1 VEEPMA
7 RRAILGCVL
16 LVVVACG
23 STPVEQQLL
32 TQFFRAARVR
42 DNTALASISAVPFDP
57 RTDGSVQD
65 FKIDNIGA
73 PQHRKLQVQEF
84 TAEQEKIRNDQIEFT
99 KKMRDFYQSNS
110 IAIDRALKADR
121 ENQPVRGQ
129 DATLLTEYK
138 KWDADSRD
146 LERKLSQARQ
156 KVAKEKSA
164 LVSLTPPGRDDVDVT
179 GMDVDIITEPV
190 TVTAQVQT
198 PDGKTAPRTMVFT
211 LQRASGKKDGQT
223 TEGRWIIMGIQQQGA
238 ATPQT

>member
-1 VEEPMA
+1 MA

-73 PQHRKLQVQEF
+73 QQHRKLQVQEF